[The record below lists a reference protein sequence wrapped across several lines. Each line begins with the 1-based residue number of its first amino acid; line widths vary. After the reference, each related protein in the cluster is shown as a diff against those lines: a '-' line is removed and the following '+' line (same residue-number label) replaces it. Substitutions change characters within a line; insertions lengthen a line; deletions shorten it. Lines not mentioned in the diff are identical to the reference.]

1 MLALLLVALL
11 AQDPVPTDKDGEAA
25 VRKLK
30 EECAKATIDGKIAAI
45 QEAAR
50 TEHDKV
56 LKAIGEMLLNEADP
70 VRIAAAT
77 ALGGADHPA
86 SADALAAAVLP
97 NLRREEVLPAI
108 LKAIAELGWQTPA
121 GRLNDLL
128 NKVADADVRTVLP
141 AVCETLGKLG
151 SPSSMDP
158 LMDLLMKLE
167 NGGRRNPWPN
177 EGPMRREA
185 ESALRAITGMDLR
198 RVSDWQPWWSANQEV
213 LRQKMTRSFWVKKT
227 QDRVDIAPTEKAPAD
242 AVLAASHLPGFSSS
256 SESAP
261 AVRKKKKKGNK

>member
-1 MLALLLVALL
+1 MIALLIAALL

-45 QEAAR
+45 QEAAK
-50 TEHDKV
+50 TEHEKV
-56 LKAIGEMLLNEADP
+56 LKAIGDLLLSEADP
-70 VRIAAAT
+70 VRIAAAA

-121 GRLNDLL
+121 GRLNDMVG
-128 NKVADADVRTVLP
+128 KVGDADVRAALP
-141 AVCETLGKLG
+141 AVIDTLGKLG
-151 SPSSMDP
+151 SPSSIDP
-158 LMDLLMKLE
+158 LMDLLVKLE

-177 EGPMRREA
+177 EGPLRREA
-185 ESALRAITGMDLR
+185 ESALRTITGMDFR
-198 RVSDWQPWWSANQEV
+198 RVVDWQPWWSANQEI
-213 LRQKMTRSFWVKKT
+213 LRQKMTRTFWVRKT

-256 SESAP
+256 PAAAAAP
-261 AVRKKKKKGNK
+261 RKKKKGNK